1 MGLCGTPAELHS
13 SQGFTD
19 PDHSLQLAHCDWHSW
34 RLTIIIM
41 YALPHLHTI
50 HADQDGSAIHCCNM
64 YELRGSTVCMVLA
77 KQGLQLCHNSKEAF
91 DANMATVWTMDLTQS
106 CTYTKNENVNSCYL
120 LPDVR
125 VLTGKVGR
133 RFLSD
138 AGIAALAAVL
148 HIPGQEG
155 VLLYQSTFCIR
166 QQL

>member
-1 MGLCGTPAELHS
+1 
-13 SQGFTD
+13 
-19 PDHSLQLAHCDWHSW
+19 
-34 RLTIIIM
+34 M

-77 KQGLQLCHNSKEAF
+77 GQGLQLCHNSKEAF
-91 DANMATVWTMDLTQS
+91 DASMVTVWTMDLTQS

-120 LPDVR
+120 LPDVH

-138 AGIAALAAVL
+138 AGSGSTAHTESGRCPPAVT
-148 HIPGQEG
+148 Q
-155 VLLYQSTFCIR
+155 
-166 QQL
+166 